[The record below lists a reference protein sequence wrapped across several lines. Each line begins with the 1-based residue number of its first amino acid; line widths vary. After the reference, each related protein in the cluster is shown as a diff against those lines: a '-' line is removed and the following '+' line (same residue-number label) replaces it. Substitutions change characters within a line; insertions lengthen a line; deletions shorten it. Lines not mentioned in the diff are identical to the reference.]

1 MVEEVGNLQKA
12 LNKIAKNIELKEAIN
27 RLPEHLRIR
36 MYYNTLRIKAKPLSN
51 EIKEKVKEY
60 QNKIREF
67 GYINYNKA
75 VKKREYRNKFV
86 RLDKIRTNALE
97 IEKSGNRE
105 EANRIRNKFR
115 NELGRYIRRDPEFYH
130 YFMWRVEDE

>member
-12 LNKIAKNIELKEAIN
+12 LNKIAKNIELKEEIN
-27 RLPEHLRIR
+27 ELPEHLRTK
-36 MYYNTLRIKAKPLSN
+36 MYYNTLRIKAESISN
-51 EIKEKVKEY
+51 EVKQKAKEY
-60 QNKIREF
+60 QNRRREL
-67 GYINYNKA
+67 GYSNYNKA
-75 VKKREYRNKFV
+75 VKRREYRNKFV

-130 YFMWRVEDE
+130 YFMWRVEDD